1 MRKNIIPTLIIL
13 VALLLST
20 IVLADTP
27 VIPGDGTT
35 TTPGEDGG
43 EDTESDDPEDVA
55 EEEQTNSDEC
65 KEQERRLSRAQ
76 SDYESARATATRNY
90 EECIGCVSYW
100 MTGDT
105 VTSCKNTDLTDSDRS
120 ACYDRYLEEVELA
133 KIQQSEL
140 NQEIF
145 EDTAGCFTL
154 SNPGSFLNYLVN

>member
-43 EDTESDDPEDVA
+43 ED
-55 EEEQTNSDEC
+55 N
-65 KEQERRLSRAQ
+65 
-76 SDYESARATATRNY
+76 ESARATATRNY